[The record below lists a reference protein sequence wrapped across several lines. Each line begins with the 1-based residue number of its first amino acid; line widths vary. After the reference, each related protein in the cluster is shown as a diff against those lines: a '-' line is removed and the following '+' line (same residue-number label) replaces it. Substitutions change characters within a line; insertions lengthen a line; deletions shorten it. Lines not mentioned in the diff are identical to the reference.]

1 MLNFRVFFAF
11 DVVGKFALGCD
22 NRASKIKSVTDLALT
37 DHLPLPLYISF
48 RNKMRFAWTLAFF
61 SFIVICLAF
70 LVFYTE
76 ARDVDSD
83 GVEDDVDTDDDN
95 DGIPDIDDPDD
106 DNDGIPDIGEND
118 EVIILCVHFSLF
130 R

>member
-1 MLNFRVFFAF
+1 M
-11 DVVGKFALGCD
+11 K
-22 NRASKIKSVTDLALT
+22 
-37 DHLPLPLYISF
+37 
-48 RNKMRFAWTLAFF
+48 FAWTFAFF
-61 SFIVICLAF
+61 TFIAICLAF

-106 DNDGIPDIGEND
+106 DNDGIPDIGEYDDN
-118 EVIILCVHFSLF
+118 IIVLFTFSCSDDDDWLGHQEM
-130 R
+130 